1 MSVCNFVSI
10 IIIIII
16 VVVVVV
22 VVVVDNRM
30 CIRFVNF
37 CLH

>member
-1 MSVCNFVSI
+1 VSVCNFVSI